1 MRLSITQG
9 DTPMGNRNKAKG
21 TTFETLIKDYL
32 KSKGFKNTRRAAL
45 EGAEDKG
52 DIHGIQQ
59 RTTLRQLC
67 IQCKNQKQFK
77 LSEWLNDTVD
87 QATRLD
93 KALPALV
100 VKRPG
105 KGEKALGDSYVV
117 MRLDDF
123 IDLIED
129 AQYS

>member
-1 MRLSITQG
+1 
-9 DTPMGNRNKAKG
+9 MGNRNKAKG